1 MLTVSKSHLV
11 KLGERSN
18 LPQHT
23 VRSFLASESRFGEHE
38 HRFCFVRPKEVSLG
52 VESIQEHRSMVEV
65 PEKLAQEG
73 CDILSQRESATE
85 NEREGGRESP
95 RTFALFFGITASL
108 GLRTTQRP
116 PRTNNIAI
124 VVLEVDN
131 IVTYSRA
138 REYMGVYLTWESVS
152 RTCTPT
158 GTELPRHFT
167 R

>member
-1 MLTVSKSHLV
+1 
-11 KLGERSN
+11 
-18 LPQHT
+18 
-23 VRSFLASESRFGEHE
+23 
-38 HRFCFVRPKEVSLG
+38 
-52 VESIQEHRSMVEV
+52 MVEV

-95 RTFALFFGITASL
+95 RTFAFFFGITASL
-108 GLRTTQRP
+108 GLRTTQRL

-158 GTELPRHFT
+158 GTERNSNV
-167 R
+167 

>member
-1 MLTVSKSHLV
+1 M
-11 KLGERSN
+11 
-18 LPQHT
+18 
-23 VRSFLASESRFGEHE
+23 
-38 HRFCFVRPKEVSLG
+38 RPKEVSLG

-152 RTCTPT
+152 RTCTLT